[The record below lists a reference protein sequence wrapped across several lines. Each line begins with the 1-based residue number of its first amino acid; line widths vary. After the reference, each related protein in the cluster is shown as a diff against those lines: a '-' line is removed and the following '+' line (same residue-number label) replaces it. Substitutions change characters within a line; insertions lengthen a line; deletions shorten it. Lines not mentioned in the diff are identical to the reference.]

1 MKYKSLWGTA
11 CAQTIIDTVKDKL
24 AVNESEENLPK
35 IEASDA
41 STLHK
46 NTDLRLAIQLVLLL

>member
-35 IEASDA
+35 IDA